1 MSFKAEKQHICISSD
16 FISEY
21 MPSANGEYVKLY
33 LYGLYLT
40 AAGESMTFEEL
51 ASKFQLL
58 VTDIENAWNFWES
71 KGLIRREGEDILF
84 LSGDK
89 QTANSSLPS
98 RPPKISQGE
107 VMQELKINPEMK
119 DTVSMA
125 EQLLERPLSTREI
138 NSIYDFMSWYGMDGN
153 LVLMLLEYCVSIDKK
168 NFAYIEK
175 VAESW
180 HREGINDIKSAE
192 AIIKRATEEKKFASQ
207 CMKIF
212 GLERGFSSSELKYV
226 NSWKTDYG
234 FTVPM
239 VECAYEVTVKNTGK
253 LAFAYMNK
261 VLTSWHQKGIKN
273 PNDIKEKDKA
283 PVKGKKMDE
292 QALIEMRR
300 RMNNEN

>member
-1 MSFKAEKQHICISSD
+1 MPFKADNSQICVSTD

-33 LYGLYLT
+33 LYGLY
-40 AAGESMTFEEL
+40 AAMSGKNVTDEEL
-51 ASKFQLL
+51 AGLLRIL
-58 VTDIENAWNFWES
+58 VTDVENAWSYWEK
-71 KGLIRREGEDILF
+71 KGLIKREGRDIVF
-84 LSGDK
+84 LASKADK
-89 QTANSSLPS
+89 PKEAA
-98 RPPKISQGE
+98 RPPRVSAGE
-107 VMQELKINPEMK
+107 VMNEMKVNPAMK

-125 EQLLERPLSTREI
+125 EQLLERPLSSREI
-138 NSIYDFMSWYGMDGN
+138 SSIYDFMSWYGMDGN

-192 AIIKRATEEKKFASQ
+192 AVIKRATEEKKFASQ

-234 FTVPM
+234 FTASM

-261 VLTSWHQKGIKN
+261 VLTSWHQKGIKT
-273 PNDIKEKDKA
+273 PKDIKEKDTT
-283 PVKGKKMDE
+283 PVKGQKIDE

-300 RMNNEN
+300 RMEKEN